1 MKMNIKANNDK
12 SLLYKDMLSQ
22 KDQYWP
28 KMSIITPSF
37 NQGGF
42 IEKTIL
48 SVLNQDYPYIEYIV
62 MDGGSTDNTLLI
74 LKEYED
80 RIIWKS
86 EADKGQSDAVNKGF
100 ELATGEILAWLNSD
114 DTYKPGCIRTVANHF
129 LNNTKLDV
137 LFGDCN
143 LIDEFDEQIGIY
155 KAGPINF
162 NKWLYRGEIYVAQP
176 SVFFRKSI
184 IEKIGRLDK
193 ALHINMDHD
202 FWIRMAK
209 AGLNMKYINVTLSN
223 FRFHKSSKTTQA
235 ISKHRIYHLRLL
247 KKYGIGPY
255 LFYFIR
261 YIFLLK
267 IKKILFGEKKIL
279 KRKPQKLGNIFW
291 ER

>member
-100 ELATGEILAWLNSD
+100 ELATGEILACL
-114 DTYKPGCIRTVANHF
+114 
-129 LNNTKLDV
+129 
-137 LFGDCN
+137 
-143 LIDEFDEQIGIY
+143 
-155 KAGPINF
+155 
-162 NKWLYRGEIYVAQP
+162 LYTSP
-176 SVFFRKSI
+176 SPR
-184 IEKIGRLDK
+184 D
-193 ALHINMDHD
+193 
-202 FWIRMAK
+202 
-209 AGLNMKYINVTLSN
+209 
-223 FRFHKSSKTTQA
+223 
-235 ISKHRIYHLRLL
+235 
-247 KKYGIGPY
+247 
-255 LFYFIR
+255 
-261 YIFLLK
+261 
-267 IKKILFGEKKIL
+267 
-279 KRKPQKLGNIFW
+279 
-291 ER
+291 